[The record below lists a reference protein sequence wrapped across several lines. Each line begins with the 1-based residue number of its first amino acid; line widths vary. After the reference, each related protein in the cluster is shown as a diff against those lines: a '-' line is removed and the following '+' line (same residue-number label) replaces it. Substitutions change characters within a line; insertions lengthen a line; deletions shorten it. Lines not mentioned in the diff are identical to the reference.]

1 MIRSPA
7 ILLRSPLVL
16 MCLLALAAGTVTR
29 AAAQPY
35 PVRSIKLVVPFGPG
49 GPTDVSARI
58 VAQVVQAGLGTS
70 VVIENRPGAGGAIGT
85 KSVANAEPHG
95 GTLLLGTSA
104 TLGGGPPPVKKSR
117 SDPLKRFSPGAQ

>member
-1 MIRSPA
+1 MIRCPA
-7 ILLRSPLVL
+7 ILLRSSLAL
-16 MCLLALAAGTVTR
+16 ICLLALASGNVPP
-29 AAAQPY
+29 AAAQSY
-35 PVRSIKLVVPFGPG
+35 PARSIKLVVPFGPG

-70 VVIENRPGAGGAIGT
+70 IVIENRPGAGGAIGT
-85 KSVANAEPHG
+85 KTVAKAQPHG